1 MQKPEERGTAAGLVV
16 GGVGGATLATVIAV
30 LLAARP
36 ARAAPTDEK
45 LDYLIEV
52 LTTLVPVLAQVAEGQ
67 AELIT
72 AMQQWLAAQGIP
84 VAPAAEGVEVTVRTD
99 WIAKEPEQIF
109 SSAIRSAGDF
119 YTDKMVNWTK
129 GKRIMF
135 KAESSLNWAVTLQV
149 IGNIVDD
156 KERATDINGA
166 LPLAANGNLSVG
178 LAWDD
183 WHPYVGVRITV
194 PTAEP
199 GEPPP
204 PPPPPPTA
212 GILTISAVVQE

>member
-1 MQKPEERGTAAGLVV
+1 MQKSEERGAATGLVL
-16 GGVGGATLATVIAV
+16 GGMGGIAIATLVAS
-30 LLAARP
+30 LMAARP
-36 ARAAPTDEK
+36 AQAAPTDEK

-52 LTTLVPVLAQVAEGQ
+52 LTALVPLLAEVSERQ
-67 AELIT
+67 ATLIELFE
-72 AMQQWLAAQGIP
+72 QWLAAQGIAP
-84 VAPAAEGVEVTVRTD
+84 VEGAVEVTVKTP

-109 SSAIRSAGDF
+109 SSAIRSAGTF

-135 KAESSLNWAVTLQV
+135 KAESSLNQAVTLQV

-156 KERATDINGA
+156 KERATDINGP
-166 LPLAANGNLSVG
+166 LPLAANDNLTVG

-183 WHPYVGVRITV
+183 WHPFVGIEIVV
-194 PTAEP
+194 AVA
-199 GEPPP
+199 
-204 PPPPPPTA
+204 PTA

>member
-1 MQKPEERGTAAGLVV
+1 MQKPEERGLGTGLVV
-16 GGVGGATLATVIAV
+16 GGLGGGALATAIAILV
-30 LLAARP
+30 AARP

-52 LTTLVPVLAQVAEGQ
+52 LTTLVPVLAEVAEGQ
-67 AELIT
+67 TELIT

-84 VAPAAEGVEVTVRTD
+84 VAPAAEGVEVTVSTL

-109 SSAIRSAGDF
+109 SSAIRAAGTF

-129 GKRIMF
+129 GKRIVF
-135 KAESSLNWAVTLQV
+135 KAESSLNQAVNLQV

-156 KERATDINGA
+156 KGRATDINGA

-178 LAWDD
+178 PAWDD
-183 WHPYVGVRITV
+183 WTPFIGIRITAAV
-194 PTAEP
+194 A
-199 GEPPP
+199 
-204 PPPPPPTA
+204 PTA
-212 GILTISAVVQE
+212 GILTIWAVVQE

>member
-1 MQKPEERGTAAGLVV
+1 MQQTEERGIRTGLVV
-16 GGVGGATLATVIAV
+16 GGVGGATLASVIAI

-52 LTTLVPVLAQVAEGQ
+52 LTTLVPLLAEVSEGQ

-72 AMQQWLAAQGIP
+72 VMQQWLAAQGIEP
-84 VAPAAEGVEVTVRTD
+84 GVEIAIRTD
-99 WIAKEPEQIF
+99 WVAKEPEQIYRH
-109 SSAIRSAGDF
+109 AIRAAGTF
-119 YTDKMVNWTK
+119 YTDRMANWTK

-135 KAESSLNWAVTLQV
+135 KAESSLNQAVNLQV

-156 KERATDINGA
+156 HGRATDIDGA